1 MEGEINPEE
10 VWGKYFR
17 IPRVEGLGSGGGFG
31 FLDLNLPRRWEEAI
45 PTLNHGNFRH
55 AFERFANNTA
65 GRFGLT
71 IRLIS
76 WDEKTGILTDVS
88 IAEGNGC
95 GIYLERDFPKKEDGG
110 YCGHNVDRFD
120 QAHCLFSI
128 VARFINEILDRI
140 YGLSR

>member
-17 IPRVEGLGSGGGFG
+17 IPMVEGGGSGSGFG
-31 FLDLNLPRRWEEAI
+31 FDNLNLPRRWEEVKF
-45 PTLNHGNFRH
+45 NDYFRSS
-55 AFERFANNTA
+55 FEHLANNIA
-65 GRFGLT
+65 GRFGVT
-71 IRLIS
+71 IRTLQ
-76 WDEKTGILTDVS
+76 WDEITGILKSVE
-88 IAEGNGC
+88 INEGSAC
-95 GIYLERDFPKKEDGG
+95 CIYLELDSLWSESGR
-110 YCGHNVDRFD
+110 YTGHNIDTLT